1 MRTRPPRAEECN
13 IVKRMTNGGRGLVLG
28 GGGVTGIAWETG
40 LLAGLAEAGIDL
52 TSADLVV
59 GTSAGSVVGA
69 QILSGVSIKDL
80 YAEQLVEPKA
90 EIAAKMGTT
99 TLLRFAAAM
108 LWPGGEERGRA
119 RLGRAA
125 LKARTVPESER
136 KAVIKQRLPVDD
148 WPERRLLVTA
158 VDAATGQLR
167 VFDRNSGVALL
178 EAVAASCAVPLVWPP
193 ISIDGHRYIDGGVR
207 SITNADLAAG
217 CDRVVVLAPATFA
230 LRRSGRIENQLA
242 TLGSSVRSA
251 VISPDAE
258 ARKAIGSNVL
268 DPAHRVASAR
278 SGHAQSAAVAKS
290 IAEVWK

>member
-1 MRTRPPRAEECN
+1 
-13 IVKRMTNGGRGLVLG
+13 VLG

-52 TSADLVV
+52 SSADLVV

-80 YAEQLVEPKA
+80 NAEQLIEPRA
-90 EIAAKMGTT
+90 EIPAKIGTT
-99 TLLRFAAAM
+99 TLLRYAAAM
-108 LWPGGEERGRA
+108 LWPGGEEQARA

-136 KAVIKQRLPVDD
+136 KAVIKRILPAGS
-148 WPERRLLVTA
+148 WPERRLLITA
-158 VDAATGQLR
+158 VDAETGELR
-167 VFDRNSGVALL
+167 VFDRDGGVSLL

-207 SITNADLAAG
+207 SIANADLAAG
-217 CDRVVVLAPATFA
+217 CDRIVVVAPVTFA

-242 TLGSSVRSA
+242 SLGSGIRSA

-258 ARKAIGSNVL
+258 ARKAIGANVL

-278 SGHAQSAAVAKS
+278 AGHTQSAAVAES
-290 IAEVWK
+290 VASVWK

>member
-1 MRTRPPRAEECN
+1 
-13 IVKRMTNGGRGLVLG
+13 
-28 GGGVTGIAWETG
+28 
-40 LLAGLAEAGIDL
+40 
-52 TSADLVV
+52 
-59 GTSAGSVVGA
+59 
-69 QILSGVSIKDL
+69 
-80 YAEQLVEPKA
+80 
-90 EIAAKMGTT
+90 
-99 TLLRFAAAM
+99 M

>member
-1 MRTRPPRAEECN
+1 
-13 IVKRMTNGGRGLVLG
+13 VLG

-40 LLAGLAEAGIDL
+40 LLAGLAEAGINL
-52 TSADLVV
+52 AAADLVV

-69 QILSGVSIKDL
+69 QILSGVTVKDL

-90 EIAAKMGTT
+90 EIAAKLGAT

-136 KAVIKQRLPVDD
+136 KAVIKQRLPADD
-148 WPERRLLVTA
+148 WPVRRLLITA
-158 VDAATGQLR
+158 VDAETGQLR
-167 VFDRNSGVALL
+167 VFDRDGGVSLL
-178 EAVAASCAVPLVWPP
+178 EAVAASCAVPLIWPP
-193 ISIDGHRYIDGGVR
+193 ISIEGRRYIDGGIR
-207 SITNADLAAG
+207 SIANADLAAG
-217 CDRVVVLAPATFA
+217 CDRIVVLAPATFA

-242 TLGSSVRSA
+242 SLGSGIRSA
-251 VISPDAE
+251 VISPDDE

-278 SGHAQSAAVAKS
+278 AGHAQSAAVAQMV
-290 IAEVWK
+290 AAAWN

>member
-1 MRTRPPRAEECN
+1 MVT
-13 IVKRMTNGGRGLVLG
+13 GGRALVLG

-40 LLAGLAEAGIDL
+40 LLAGLAEAGVDL

-69 QILSGVSIKDL
+69 QILSGVSVQDL
-80 YAEQLVEPKA
+80 YAEQLTEPRA
-90 EIAAKMGTT
+90 ERAAKMGATIT
-99 TLLRFAAAM
+99 LRFAATL
-108 LWPGGEERGRA
+108 LWPGGEERARA

-136 KAVIKQRLPVDD
+136 KAIIKQRLPADS
-148 WPERRLLVTA
+148 WPERRLLITA
-158 VDAATGQLR
+158 VDAETGELR
-167 VFDRNSGVALL
+167 VFDRDGGVSLL

-207 SITNADLAAG
+207 SIANADLATG
-217 CDRVVVLAPATFA
+217 CDRVVVVAPVTFA
-230 LRRSGRIENQLA
+230 LRKSGRIENQLA
-242 TLGSSVRSA
+242 TLGSGTRSV

-268 DPAHRVASAR
+268 DPAQRVASAR
-278 SGHAQSAAVAKS
+278 AGHAQSAAVAAS
-290 IAEVWK
+290 VAEAWS